1 MAAKDT
7 DIIYSARNLLRSELN
22 KTHTGFFLRDY
33 LLRVNNNGV
42 RIANNKKVFKTF
54 LNLIEQNNAIKLT
67 VLVSKDSLR
76 EEKLWVS
83 NPSRHEGQPY
93 PDGYEEVVAEKP
105 KDKEEELDVQEMFI
119 PAQHVGSQESKYD
132 QRPAPSPVV
141 YSSKAPV
148 VPNAFA
154 SLQELVVTQP
164 DTVVEEAVINNNNL
178 PQEKEPVKMTA
189 AHEPVNAA
197 TLMERAKEMIAAAE
211 RMEKIEKMESTFTD
225 IREAQLDI
233 ARNSAIILR
242 LNEELLEASENLN
255 KASEKL
261 RVLVQGK

>member
-1 MAAKDT
+1 MAISDT
-7 DIIYSARNLLRSELN
+7 DILYSARNLLRSELN

-33 LLRVNNNGV
+33 LLRSSNNGAK
-42 RIANNKKVFKTF
+42 IANNKKLLKKF
-54 LNLIEQNNAIKLT
+54 LNLIEQNSAIT
-67 VLVSKDSLR
+67 VSVLVSTDTLR
-76 EEKLWVS
+76 EEKLWVY
-83 NPSRHEGQPY
+83 NPSRHMGHPF
-93 PDGYEEVVAEKP
+93 PRGYEEVVEEKTKP
-105 KDKEEELDVQEMFI
+105 LEVEVQEMFV
-119 PAQHVGSQESKYD
+119 PTQRVDAQETKTD
-132 QRPAPSPVV
+132 PRPEPSPVV
-141 YSSKAPV
+141 YTTKAPE
-148 VPNAFA
+148 VPRAFA
-154 SLQELVVTQP
+154 SLQELVVAKP
-164 DTVVEEAVINNNNL
+164 DAVVEEAVINNNNL

-261 RVLVQGK
+261 RALVQGK